1 MSTSVQNAD
10 AERLPERS
18 WSWTSLGVTAVC
30 VIVLASVLV
39 PQIVKARNEARR
51 IQSRNNLK
59 QTGLALQNYHDVHET
74 LPIGGSFATDGTP
87 MHGWNFRLVPYLEA
101 SSLYSD
107 VNQHLPW
114 DHPVNESR
122 FRISMPVWR
131 NPAFDVRYDR
141 DGHGLTHYMGNPS
154 VFHRN
159 ESVSLKD
166 MTAGLSQSWLAGE
179 IAGQFQPWGC
189 TFNWRS
195 LELPLQNGSAGY
207 GSGYEDGTVQLCLG
221 DGAVRSFHSETDR
234 SILQAM
240 VSAPPSVP
248 LGLADLPKLSFEVSS
263 ESQWQHLWLTAKDDP
278 FNVQH
283 KGGGRTEV
291 LLDPDGQAYFADVYS
306 RPDKEPAFSSD
317 GSRRID
323 LPAIVEEYPELRVLE
338 YAVLD
343 LDSVKAI
350 RALTHLEYLVVKSC
364 SLEQRDI
371 VALKKSIPKLR
382 IYLKDGSEF
391 Y

>member
-1 MSTSVQNAD
+1 MSTSSLDAD
-10 AERLPERS
+10 AEPWTQRT
-18 WSWTSLGVTAVC
+18 WSWTGLGITAVC

-51 IQSRNNLK
+51 IHSRNNLK
-59 QTGLALQNYHDVHET
+59 QIGLALYNYHDVHET
-74 LPIGGSFATDGTP
+74 LPIGGSFAADGTP

-101 SSLYSD
+101 SSLYSN

-114 DHPVNESR
+114 DHPVNELR
-122 FRISMPVWR
+122 FRISLPVWL

-159 ESVSLKD
+159 ESVSLKE
-166 MTAGLSQSWLAGE
+166 MTAGLRHSWLAGE

-195 LELPLQNGSAGY
+195 LQLPLQNGSAGF
-207 GSGYEDGTVQLCLG
+207 GSGYEDGAVQLCLG
-221 DGAVRSFHSETDR
+221 DGAVRSFHGETDS
-234 SILQAM
+234 SILQSLA
-240 VSAPPSVP
+240 SAPPSVP
-248 LGLADLPKLSFEVSS
+248 AGHADLPMLSFEVSS
-263 ESQWQHLWLTAKDDP
+263 ESQWQHLWLAAKDDP

-291 LLDPDGQAYFADVYS
+291 LLDPDGRAYSADVYS

-323 LPAIVEEYPELRVLE
+323 LPAIVAEYPELRVLE
-338 YAVLD
+338 YGVLD
-343 LDSVKAI
+343 RDAATAI
-350 RALTHLEYLVVKSC
+350 RTLTQLEYLVVTSC
-364 SLEQRDI
+364 RLDEQDV
-371 VALKKSIPKLR
+371 VALKKSLPKLR
-382 IYLKDGSEF
+382 ICLKDGTDL
-391 Y
+391 